1 MKTFSII
8 YSILDKKEKKSYLAL
23 LILIF
28 CSSFFDLLGLASV
41 LPFLFL
47 ITNEEFLE
55 TSKYINFLYVLFLN
69 FNIIYDKRGFFLI
82 FGFLT
87 LLLFLISI
95 LSRIFTYQHVVK
107 FSLNFEN
114 SLSIRLVTGYLSKNY
129 DWYLDKNISKI
140 HKNILLQTR
149 EVIDKTV
156 YPLVNLYSHIMIIL
170 FILFFLLF
178 INIGIVIN
186 IFLSLF
192 LFLFIYFFFIKKKIK
207 AKGNDS
213 YNSNA
218 NRIKILTNIFS
229 SIKHTKIYHLE
240 EKYLEFFS
248 KYSGIFT
255 KNQIFI
261 QIASILPRQFL
272 ELLGFGFIILLVLV
286 NIYYDEI
293 LLKDFVPTII
303 IYTMAGYRLIPAVQQ
318 VYHSL
323 TNITFS
329 NSSFEALLEDLKTF
343 TNEIKPKNK
352 NLSKMPFSKSLKL
365 QKVSY
370 KYKTSNTN
378 ILNDISLNI
387 KAFSKIGI
395 IGQSGSGKSTLMDI
409 IIGLI
414 KPTNGKVFVDENFLD
429 NDNIF
434 SWQKN
439 IGYVTQ
445 DINFFND
452 SLINNIVGYQLK
464 KNINQ
469 KFVEKISKI
478 CCIHDFI
485 TKQLP
490 SGYNTNLGEN
500 GITLS
505 GGQKQRIAILRA
517 LYLEPKLLI
526 LDEATNSLDKQT
538 EELII
543 KSICNF
549 SKKKMSLIIVS
560 HSMNALKYC
569 DKIYSLE
576 NKKLKTIK

>member
-1 MKTFSII
+1 MNTFRII
-8 YSILDKKEKKSYLAL
+8 YNILNKKEKKSYLVL

-55 TSKYINFLYVLFLN
+55 TSKYINFLYYFFLN
-69 FNIIYDKRGFFLI
+69 LNIIYDKRGFFLI

-87 LLLFLISI
+87 LLLFFISI
-95 LSRIFTYQHVVK
+95 LSRIFTYQHIVK

-129 DWYLDKNISKI
+129 NWYLDKNISKI

-149 EVIDKTV
+149 EVIDKTI
-156 YPLVNLYSHIMIIL
+156 YPLVNLYSHVMIIL
-170 FILFFLLF
+170 FILIFLLF
-178 INIGIVIN
+178 INPSIVIN
-186 IFLSLF
+186 IFLSLIF
-192 LFLFIYFFFIKKKIK
+192 FFFIYLFFIKKKIK
-207 AKGNDS
+207 AKGINS

-218 NRIKILTNIFS
+218 NRINVLTNIFS

-248 KYSGIFT
+248 KYSGNFI
-255 KNQIFI
+255 KNQIYI

-272 ELLGFGFIILLVLV
+272 ELLGFGFIIILVLV
-286 NIYYDEI
+286 NIYYNEI
-293 LLKDFVPTII
+293 LLKDFIPTII
-303 IYTMAGYRLIPAVQQ
+303 IYTLAGYRLIPSVQQ

-329 NSSFEALLEDLKTF
+329 NSSFEALVEDLKTF
-343 TNEIKPKNK
+343 TNEIELRNK
-352 NLSKMPFSKSLKL
+352 NLSKMPFRKSLKL
-365 QKVSY
+365 QSVSY

-395 IGQSGSGKSTLMDI
+395 IGQSGSGKTTLMDI

-414 KPTNGKVFVDENFLD
+414 KPINGKVFVDENFLD

-439 IGYVTQ
+439 IAYVTQ
-445 DINFFND
+445 DINLFND
-452 SLINNIVGYQLK
+452 SLINNIVGFQSK
-464 KNINQ
+464 QNINQ
-469 KFVEKISKI
+469 KFIEKISKI

-490 SGYNTNLGEN
+490 RGYNTNIGDN
-500 GITLS
+500 GVTLS
-505 GGQKQRIAILRA
+505 GGQKQRISILRA
-517 LYLEPKLLI
+517 LYLKPKLLI
-526 LDEATNSLDKQT
+526 LDEATNALDKQT
-538 EELII
+538 EDLII
-543 KSICNF
+543 RSLCNF
-549 SKKKMSLIIVS
+549 SKKMTLIIVS
-560 HSMNALKYC
+560 HRANVLKYC
-569 DKIYSLE
+569 DKIYFLK